1 MSNFI
6 EVINCGD
13 EEKILINVDYI
24 VKIVPYEGQSSTIY
38 LNVKSINNY
47 SLQTITVK
55 HSYSEI
61 KKMLT
66 IE

>member
-13 EEKILINVDYI
+13 EEKTLINVDYI
-24 VKIVPYEGQSSTIY
+24 VKIVPYEEQSSTIY

-47 SLQTITVK
+47 SLQAITVK
-55 HSYSEI
+55 HSYSEV
-61 KKMLT
+61 KKMLA